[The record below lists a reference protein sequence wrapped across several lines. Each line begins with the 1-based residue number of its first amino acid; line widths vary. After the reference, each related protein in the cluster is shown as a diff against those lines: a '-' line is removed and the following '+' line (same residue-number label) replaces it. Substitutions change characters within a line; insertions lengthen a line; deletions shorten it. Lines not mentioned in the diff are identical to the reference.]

1 MNSICYIKRTTNLTG
16 SSFQRL
22 DPASV
27 HVVNICLFLIG
38 KTATPNWKLA
48 WSWGE
53 DYKPE
58 LLLNVRKVSTPWF
71 FSS

>member
-1 MNSICYIKRTTNLTG
+1 MHTVKTEGDWKNKETIMKSGEEMELFFLIMNSICYIKRTTNLTG

-38 KTATPNWKLA
+38 KTATPN
-48 WSWGE
+48 
-53 DYKPE
+53 
-58 LLLNVRKVSTPWF
+58 
-71 FSS
+71 